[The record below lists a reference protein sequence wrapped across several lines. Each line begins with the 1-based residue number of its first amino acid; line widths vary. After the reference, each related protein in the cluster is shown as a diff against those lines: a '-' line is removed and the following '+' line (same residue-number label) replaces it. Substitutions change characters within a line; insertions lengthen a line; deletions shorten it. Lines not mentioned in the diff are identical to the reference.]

1 MQMSRPILPDH
12 SLPLREPERAW
23 DRALEWLER
32 QESATVF
39 GPLFAYARAH
49 AAQLLRFVLIGAG
62 LAALNLSFLYCARAW
77 LHFPDP
83 LAVTVTYVAGALIH
97 FPAHRWITYGAQDR
111 PIRPQGLR
119 YAVMLVCNFLILQAL
134 VALGSRLSISPYVA
148 FMASTACT
156 MVFNFLVM
164 THIVFVKERRS

>member
-1 MQMSRPILPDH
+1 MQMSRPVLPRQ
-12 SLPLREPERAW
+12 SLPLPDAERSW

-32 QESATVF
+32 RESATVF

-49 AAQLLRFVLIGAG
+49 ASQLIRFVVIGAG
-62 LAALNLSFLYCARAW
+62 VAALNLSFLYCLRAL

-83 LAVTVTYVAGALIH
+83 IAVAVTYGFGVLIH
-97 FPAHRWITYGAQDR
+97 FPAHRWITYRAQDR
-111 PIRPQGLR
+111 PMRPQGVR

-134 VALGSRLSISPYVA
+134 VAVAARVSISPYVA
-148 FMASTACT
+148 FMASTGCT

-164 THIVFVKERRS
+164 THIVFAKHRRP